1 MSEGPLLFELEESGI
16 NYNLDEHI
24 YNLGKKKVQDT
35 DEAKSK
41 TNHNS
46 VPKKGSNLNG
56 KLQLNPKKN
65 NAHTRD
71 HVDPDPLEDENVAET
86 HRTKDDE
93 KLGDINM
100 LIGEPTKNIGV
111 RKTKFVFKFKEILVG
126 S

>member
-1 MSEGPLLFELEESGI
+1 MSERPLFFELEESGI
-16 NYNLDEHI
+16 NYNLDEQI

-56 KLQLNPKKN
+56 KLQLNTKKN
-65 NAHTRD
+65 NAPMRD
-71 HVDPDPLEDENVAET
+71 HADPDPLEDKIVAEI

-93 KLGDINM
+93 RLGDINM
-100 LIGEPTKNIGV
+100 LIGEPTKTIH
-111 RKTKFVFKFKEILVG
+111 R
-126 S
+126 